1 MKPVEEAVKST
12 APFINSTFSS
22 KHTVELFSGK
32 KRTKKNNHIIS
43 LQLKIIIL
51 INWVVQRSC
60 GLDQSLIFVNK

>member
-32 KRTKKNNHIIS
+32 KRTKNQPYYLFATEDNNTNK
-43 LQLKIIIL
+43 LGCAAFL
-51 INWVVQRSC
+51 WF
-60 GLDQSLIFVNK
+60 GPIFNFC